1 MLLVTGTDHE
11 SHVCR
16 TGKITLMCQ
25 WDGVDNIMFWDQC
38 GSLGL
43 WLLQYVPRHT
53 ALPRT
58 ITYQEVVV
66 ESYANLRETYRCTSA
81 LTSGTVLQ
89 RNRFTYNDTQIE
101 GAPKAV
107 QYC

>member
-1 MLLVTGTDHE
+1 MN
-11 SHVCR
+11 
-16 TGKITLMCQ
+16 LMCVELAKSPS
-25 WDGVDNIMFWDQC
+25 GVSRMVRIMLKFWDQC

-43 WLLQYVPRHT
+43 WLLQYIPRHT

-58 ITYQEVVV
+58 ITYQEAVV
-66 ESYANLRETYRCTSA
+66 ESYTNLRETYRCTSA
-81 LTSGTVLQ
+81 LTSGAVLQ
-89 RNRFTYNDTQIE
+89 RNRFTCNDTQIE

>member
-1 MLLVTGTDHE
+1 MN
-11 SHVCR
+11 
-16 TGKITLMCQ
+16 LMCVELAKSPS
-25 WDGVDNIMFWDQC
+25 GVSRMVQIILIFWDQC

-58 ITYQEVVV
+58 ITYQEAVVD
-66 ESYANLRETYRCTSA
+66 SYTNLRETYQCTSA

-89 RNRFTYNDTQIE
+89 RNRFTCNDTHIE